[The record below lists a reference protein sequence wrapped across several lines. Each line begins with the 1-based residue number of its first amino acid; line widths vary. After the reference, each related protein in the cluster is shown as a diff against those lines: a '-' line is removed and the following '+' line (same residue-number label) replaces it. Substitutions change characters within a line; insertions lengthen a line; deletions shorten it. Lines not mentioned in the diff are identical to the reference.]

1 MARLSYTLPADI
13 TSIPVFSHI
22 VGDSYFTELW
32 SYVQLKE
39 HERLVAA
46 GAAYEYVTEEE
57 VAAMVADFSVGAT
70 NWVAEVIE
78 WFSSSRSLKTGETR
92 DIPPSLPG
100 VTAIAKYS
108 PWGWWAMVVQML
120 LEVAGIS

>member
-22 VGDSYFTELW
+22 AGDSYFTELW

-46 GAAYEYVTEEE
+46 GDIVTGKQIGRAH
-57 VAAMVADFSVGAT
+57 V
-70 NWVAEVIE
+70 
-78 WFSSSRSLKTGETR
+78 
-92 DIPPSLPG
+92 
-100 VTAIAKYS
+100 
-108 PWGWWAMVVQML
+108 
-120 LEVAGIS
+120 